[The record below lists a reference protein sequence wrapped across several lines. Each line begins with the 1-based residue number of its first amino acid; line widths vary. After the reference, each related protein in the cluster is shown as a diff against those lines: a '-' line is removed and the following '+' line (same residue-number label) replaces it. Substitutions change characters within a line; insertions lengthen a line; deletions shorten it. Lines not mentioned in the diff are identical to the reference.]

1 MVAFTTRV
9 SITSHLAVCRGQAG
23 PSYQGVCKKSFVE
36 FELTATAGIKAE
48 VTAVAKSK
56 YRGINWTIES
66 PYAIFGILP
75 K

>member
-1 MVAFTTRV
+1 
-9 SITSHLAVCRGQAG
+9 
-23 PSYQGVCKKSFVE
+23 VE

-48 VTAVAKSK
+48 VAAIAKSK

-66 PYAIFGILP
+66 PYAILEILP

>member
-1 MVAFTTRV
+1 
-9 SITSHLAVCRGQAG
+9 
-23 PSYQGVCKKSFVE
+23 VE

-48 VTAVAKSK
+48 VTAIAKSK

-66 PYAIFGILP
+66 PYAILEILP